1 MAESMN
7 VPIGETTIQHLR
19 SASWYG
25 NQIRNSCAP
34 SQSADFL
41 TEEVT
46 DQRRDMAMTR
56 NQHERAVQKSTEFD
70 RRQSAEREA
79 RREASMPPTF
89 AITLTPITTLH
100 RLRQLKCHVGHPGGG
115 GWHPFC
121 SQSEGNIQS
130 RGLKRLH
137 RRRARWA
144 QMGNFDMVGGKASLA
159 ISSGGHRR
167 RICPRMVMPKHWR
180 CLPVFLR

>member
-1 MAESMN
+1 MAPVKSIFQRLALKKKVTLARKQQAVKTLQEELDRTTGVRDQIAEMAESMN

-25 NQIRNSCAP
+25 NQIQEQLRTISNR
-34 SQSADFL
+34 ADFL

-79 RREASMPPTF
+79 RREASMPPRRS
-89 AITLTPITTLH
+89 P
-100 RLRQLKCHVGHPGGG
+100 
-115 GWHPFC
+115 
-121 SQSEGNIQS
+121 S
-130 RGLKRLH
+130 R
-137 RRRARWA
+137 
-144 QMGNFDMVGGKASLA
+144 
-159 ISSGGHRR
+159 
-167 RICPRMVMPKHWR
+167 
-180 CLPVFLR
+180 

>member
-1 MAESMN
+1 MAPGTSVFHRLALKKKVALARKQQAVKTLQEELDRTTGVRDQIAEMAESMN

-25 NQIRNSCAP
+25 NQIQEQLRTISNR
-34 SQSADFL
+34 ADFL

-79 RREASMPPTF
+79 RREASMPPRRS
-89 AITLTPITTLH
+89 P
-100 RLRQLKCHVGHPGGG
+100 
-115 GWHPFC
+115 
-121 SQSEGNIQS
+121 S
-130 RGLKRLH
+130 R
-137 RRRARWA
+137 
-144 QMGNFDMVGGKASLA
+144 
-159 ISSGGHRR
+159 
-167 RICPRMVMPKHWR
+167 
-180 CLPVFLR
+180 

>member
-1 MAESMN
+1 MAPGKSVFHRLALKKKVAFARKQQAVKTLQEELDRTTGVRDQIAEMAESMN

-25 NQIRNSCAP
+25 NQIQEQLRTISNR
-34 SQSADFL
+34 ADFL

-79 RREASMPPTF
+79 RREASMPPRRS
-89 AITLTPITTLH
+89 P
-100 RLRQLKCHVGHPGGG
+100 
-115 GWHPFC
+115 
-121 SQSEGNIQS
+121 S
-130 RGLKRLH
+130 R
-137 RRRARWA
+137 
-144 QMGNFDMVGGKASLA
+144 
-159 ISSGGHRR
+159 
-167 RICPRMVMPKHWR
+167 
-180 CLPVFLR
+180 

>member
-1 MAESMN
+1 MAPGKSVFQRLALKKKVALARKQQAVKTLQEELDRTTDVRDQIAEMAESMN

-25 NQIRNSCAP
+25 NQIQEQLRTISNR
-34 SQSADFL
+34 ADFL

-79 RREASMPPTF
+79 RREASMPPRRS
-89 AITLTPITTLH
+89 P
-100 RLRQLKCHVGHPGGG
+100 
-115 GWHPFC
+115 
-121 SQSEGNIQS
+121 S
-130 RGLKRLH
+130 R
-137 RRRARWA
+137 
-144 QMGNFDMVGGKASLA
+144 
-159 ISSGGHRR
+159 
-167 RICPRMVMPKHWR
+167 
-180 CLPVFLR
+180 

>member
-1 MAESMN
+1 MTPVKSIFQRLALKKKVSLARKQQAVKTLQEELDRTTGVRDQIAEMAESMN

-25 NQIRNSCAP
+25 NQIQEQLRTISNR
-34 SQSADFL
+34 ADFL

-79 RREASMPPTF
+79 RREASMPPRRS
-89 AITLTPITTLH
+89 P
-100 RLRQLKCHVGHPGGG
+100 
-115 GWHPFC
+115 
-121 SQSEGNIQS
+121 S
-130 RGLKRLH
+130 R
-137 RRRARWA
+137 
-144 QMGNFDMVGGKASLA
+144 
-159 ISSGGHRR
+159 
-167 RICPRMVMPKHWR
+167 
-180 CLPVFLR
+180 

>member
-1 MAESMN
+1 MAPGKSVFHRLALKKKVALARKQQAVKTLQEELDRTTGVRDQIAEMAESMN

-25 NQIRNSCAP
+25 NQIQEQLRTISNR
-34 SQSADFL
+34 ADFL

-79 RREASMPPTF
+79 RRDASMPPRRS
-89 AITLTPITTLH
+89 P
-100 RLRQLKCHVGHPGGG
+100 
-115 GWHPFC
+115 
-121 SQSEGNIQS
+121 S
-130 RGLKRLH
+130 R
-137 RRRARWA
+137 
-144 QMGNFDMVGGKASLA
+144 
-159 ISSGGHRR
+159 
-167 RICPRMVMPKHWR
+167 
-180 CLPVFLR
+180 

>member
-1 MAESMN
+1 MAPGKSVFHRLALKKKVALARKQQALKTLQEELDRTTGVRDQIAEMAESMN

-25 NQIRNSCAP
+25 NQIQEQLRTISNR
-34 SQSADFL
+34 ADFL

-79 RREASMPPTF
+79 RREASMPPRRS
-89 AITLTPITTLH
+89 P
-100 RLRQLKCHVGHPGGG
+100 
-115 GWHPFC
+115 
-121 SQSEGNIQS
+121 S
-130 RGLKRLH
+130 R
-137 RRRARWA
+137 
-144 QMGNFDMVGGKASLA
+144 
-159 ISSGGHRR
+159 
-167 RICPRMVMPKHWR
+167 
-180 CLPVFLR
+180 

>member
-1 MAESMN
+1 MAPGKSVFHRLALKKKVALARKQQAVKTLQEELDRTTGVRDQIAEMAESMN

-25 NQIRNSCAP
+25 NQIQEQLRTISNR
-34 SQSADFL
+34 ADFL

-79 RREASMPPTF
+79 RREASMPPR
-89 AITLTPITTLH
+89 
-100 RLRQLKCHVGHPGGG
+100 RLP
-115 GWHPFC
+115 
-121 SQSEGNIQS
+121 S
-130 RGLKRLH
+130 R
-137 RRRARWA
+137 
-144 QMGNFDMVGGKASLA
+144 
-159 ISSGGHRR
+159 
-167 RICPRMVMPKHWR
+167 
-180 CLPVFLR
+180 

>member
-1 MAESMN
+1 MAPGKSVFHRLALKKKVALARKQQAVKTLQEELDRTTGVRDQIAEMAESMN

-25 NQIRNSCAP
+25 NQIQEQLRTISNR
-34 SQSADFL
+34 ADFL

-79 RREASMPPTF
+79 RREASMPPDVRHH
-89 AITLTPITTLH
+89 ADPL
-100 RLRQLKCHVGHPGGG
+100 
-115 GWHPFC
+115 
-121 SQSEGNIQS
+121 
-130 RGLKRLH
+130 
-137 RRRARWA
+137 
-144 QMGNFDMVGGKASLA
+144 
-159 ISSGGHRR
+159 
-167 RICPRMVMPKHWR
+167 
-180 CLPVFLR
+180 LPLCTD

>member
-1 MAESMN
+1 MAPGKSIFHRLALKKKVALARKQQAVKTLQEELDRTTGVRDQIAEMAESMN

-25 NQIRNSCAP
+25 NQIQEQLRTISNR
-34 SQSADFL
+34 ADFL

-79 RREASMPPTF
+79 RREASMPPRRS
-89 AITLTPITTLH
+89 P
-100 RLRQLKCHVGHPGGG
+100 
-115 GWHPFC
+115 
-121 SQSEGNIQS
+121 S
-130 RGLKRLH
+130 R
-137 RRRARWA
+137 
-144 QMGNFDMVGGKASLA
+144 
-159 ISSGGHRR
+159 
-167 RICPRMVMPKHWR
+167 
-180 CLPVFLR
+180 

>member
-1 MAESMN
+1 MAPGKSVFHRLALKKKVALARKQQAVKTLQEELDRTTGVRDQIAEMAESMN

-25 NQIRNSCAP
+25 NQIQEQLRTISNR
-34 SQSADFL
+34 ADFL

-79 RREASMPPTF
+79 RREASMPP
-89 AITLTPITTLH
+89 
-100 RLRQLKCHVGHPGGG
+100 
-115 GWHPFC
+115 
-121 SQSEGNIQS
+121 
-130 RGLKRLH
+130 
-137 RRRARWA
+137 RR
-144 QMGNFDMVGGKASLA
+144 SP
-159 ISSGGHRR
+159 S
-167 RICPRMVMPKHWR
+167 C
-180 CLPVFLR
+180 

>member
-1 MAESMN
+1 MASGKSVFHRLALKKKVALAKKQQAVKTLQDELDRTTGVRDQIAEMAESMN

-25 NQIRNSCAP
+25 NQIQEQLRTISNR
-34 SQSADFL
+34 ADFL

-79 RREASMPPTF
+79 RREASMPP
-89 AITLTPITTLH
+89 
-100 RLRQLKCHVGHPGGG
+100 
-115 GWHPFC
+115 
-121 SQSEGNIQS
+121 
-130 RGLKRLH
+130 
-137 RRRARWA
+137 RRSPTR
-144 QMGNFDMVGGKASLA
+144 
-159 ISSGGHRR
+159 
-167 RICPRMVMPKHWR
+167 
-180 CLPVFLR
+180 

>member
-1 MAESMN
+1 MGPGKSVFHRLALKKKVALARKQQAVKTLQEELDRTTGVRDQIAEMAESMN

-25 NQIRNSCAP
+25 NQIQEQLRTISNR
-34 SQSADFL
+34 ADFL

-79 RREASMPPTF
+79 RREASMPPRRS
-89 AITLTPITTLH
+89 P
-100 RLRQLKCHVGHPGGG
+100 
-115 GWHPFC
+115 
-121 SQSEGNIQS
+121 S
-130 RGLKRLH
+130 R
-137 RRRARWA
+137 
-144 QMGNFDMVGGKASLA
+144 
-159 ISSGGHRR
+159 
-167 RICPRMVMPKHWR
+167 
-180 CLPVFLR
+180 

>member
-1 MAESMN
+1 MAPGRSVFHRLALKKKVALARKQQAVKTLQEELDRTTGVRDQIAEMAESMN

-25 NQIRNSCAP
+25 NQIQEQLRTISNR
-34 SQSADFL
+34 ADFL

-79 RREASMPPTF
+79 RREASMPP
-89 AITLTPITTLH
+89 
-100 RLRQLKCHVGHPGGG
+100 
-115 GWHPFC
+115 
-121 SQSEGNIQS
+121 
-130 RGLKRLH
+130 
-137 RRRARWA
+137 RR
-144 QMGNFDMVGGKASLA
+144 S
-159 ISSGGHRR
+159 
-167 RICPRMVMPKHWR
+167 P
-180 CLPVFLR
+180 

>member
-1 MAESMN
+1 MAPGKSVFHRLALKKKVALARKQQALKTLQEELDRTTGVRDQIAEMAESMN

-25 NQIRNSCAP
+25 NQIQEQLRTISNR
-34 SQSADFL
+34 ADFL

-79 RREASMPPTF
+79 RREASMPPRRS
-89 AITLTPITTLH
+89 P
-100 RLRQLKCHVGHPGGG
+100 LR
-115 GWHPFC
+115 
-121 SQSEGNIQS
+121 
-130 RGLKRLH
+130 
-137 RRRARWA
+137 
-144 QMGNFDMVGGKASLA
+144 
-159 ISSGGHRR
+159 
-167 RICPRMVMPKHWR
+167 
-180 CLPVFLR
+180 

>member
-1 MAESMN
+1 MAPGKSVFHRLALKKKVALARKQQAVKTLQEELDRTTGVRDQIAEMAESMN

-25 NQIRNSCAP
+25 NQIQEQLRTISNR
-34 SQSADFL
+34 ADFL

-79 RREASMPPTF
+79 RREASMP
-89 AITLTPITTLH
+89 
-100 RLRQLKCHVGHPGGG
+100 
-115 GWHPFC
+115 
-121 SQSEGNIQS
+121 
-130 RGLKRLH
+130 H
-137 RRRARWA
+137 RRSPSR
-144 QMGNFDMVGGKASLA
+144 
-159 ISSGGHRR
+159 
-167 RICPRMVMPKHWR
+167 
-180 CLPVFLR
+180 